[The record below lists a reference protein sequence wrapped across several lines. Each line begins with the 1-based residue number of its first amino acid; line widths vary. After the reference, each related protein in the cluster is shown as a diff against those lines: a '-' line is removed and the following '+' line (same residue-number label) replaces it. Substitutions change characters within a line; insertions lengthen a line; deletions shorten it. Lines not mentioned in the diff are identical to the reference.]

1 MACLT
6 VHERRDRTAGGGAAR
21 ERHIWR
27 RVLVLYIF
35 DAYSLI

>member
-21 ERHIWR
+21 ERHREGYWYCTFLR
-27 RVLVLYIF
+27 
-35 DAYSLI
+35 LIP